1 MDDEQNTLI
10 QDKSASPGHQFDF
23 LIGRALSHVTSIP
36 AICVVVE
43 RPLEW
48 SPRHLCGRGTR
59 STAIISSDRGKQPQL
74 ISAAS
79 HVLPRPSRL
88 NCPQMAGGAPGH
100 RD

>member
-48 SPRHLCGRGTR
+48 SPPSVGELR
-59 STAIISSDRGKQPQL
+59 STAIISSDRGDQPQL
-74 ISAAS
+74 ILVTSN
-79 HVLPRPSRL
+79 VLSRPSRPY
-88 NCPQMAGGAPGH
+88 CPQIGRGARPATG
-100 RD
+100 D

>member
-48 SPRHLCGRGTR
+48 SPP
-59 STAIISSDRGKQPQL
+59 SVWSWN
-74 ISAAS
+74 AAALQS
-79 HVLPRPSRL
+79 
-88 NCPQMAGGAPGH
+88 
-100 RD
+100 